1 MDPIARLISHFT
13 KFPGVGNKSARRMV
27 FYLLKQ
33 DAAQLRE
40 LGAGIASLK
49 DDLHTCS
56 ECGNIS
62 DGDPCPICRDALR
75 DRRTLCVV
83 ENIDDLVSFEQAG
96 IYNGLYHV
104 LGGRVSPFD
113 DEDLSPESVEFLLRH
128 IRDLKAEEVII
139 ATNPRMEGDLTYYA
153 LLDILRG
160 LDGPEEKIG
169 RKAQG
174 HAPCLRAPGR
184 RLHRV
189 CGPHDAPY
197 GARVPDD
204 GLAGLTGAER
214 KDGLTRMRA

>member
-1 MDPIARLISHFT
+1 
-13 KFPGVGNKSARRMV
+13 MV

-33 DAAQLRE
+33 DVAQLRE

-62 DGDPCPICRDALR
+62 EGDPCPICRDALR

-113 DEDLSPESVEFLLRH
+113 DEDLTPESVEFLLNH
-128 IRDLKAEEVII
+128 IRELGAEEVII

-153 LLDILRG
+153 LLDVLKGLGTEGKLRVTRLAFG
-160 LDGPEEKIG
+160 LPVGGSIEFADRMTLHTALES
-169 RKAQG
+169 RTSA
-174 HAPCLRAPGR
+174 LR
-184 RLHRV
+184 
-189 CGPHDAPY
+189 
-197 GARVPDD
+197 
-204 GLAGLTGAER
+204 E
-214 KDGLTRMRA
+214 

>member
-1 MDPIARLISHFT
+1 MDPIARLIAHFT

-33 DAAQLRE
+33 DVAQLRE

-62 DGDPCPICRDALR
+62 EGDPCPICRDALR

-113 DEDLSPESVEFLLRH
+113 DEDLTPESVEFLLNH
-128 IRDLKAEEVII
+128 IRELGAEEVII

-153 LLDILRG
+153 LLDVLKG
-160 LDGPEEKIG
+160 L
-169 RKAQG
+169 
-174 HAPCLRAPGR
+174 
-184 RLHRV
+184 
-189 CGPHDAPY
+189 
-197 GARVPDD
+197 
-204 GLAGLTGAER
+204 GAEGKLR
-214 KDGLTRMRA
+214 VTRLAFGLPVGGSIEFADRMTLHTALESRTSALRE